1 MANVRPHTIVQ
12 SFYHPLPDLDLN
24 PAPSLQAHANST
36 TAEETDPPRVWIEK
50 TPTSWHRDEAHPLI
64 IAVRHAPAVQ
74 TLIPA
79 IERPFWMQ
87 TEADV
92 IRATTLY
99 FLHSINQTINT
110 RFRETIFCAAEDRGS
125 GNLRCDLIWRIKDNS
140 GRTKNIAVLE
150 LKNRGILLRHEFMC
164 ARTDRANSSNKI
176 ARAWQEPN
184 QTFLRGNA
192 RLVSKQAAA
201 YALER
206 RTRFVAIF
214 DWDSLFLYEFAAI
227 DPGSWDTVGSWA
239 YGTWVDYDARPTNF
253 RMVLLGW
260 LFAACKQAGLR

>member
-1 MANVRPHTIVQ
+1 MANLQPHTIIH
-12 SFYHPLPDLDLN
+12 SFYYPLPDLHLG
-24 PAPSLQAHANST
+24 PAPPLQAHANST

-50 TPTSWHRDEAHPLI
+50 TPMSWSNNEAHPLI
-64 IAVRHAPAVQ
+64 NAIRNAPGVQ
-74 TLIPA
+74 TLVSA

-92 IRATTLY
+92 VRATTLY
-99 FLHSINQTINT
+99 FLHSVNQAINV
-110 RFRETIFCAAEDRGS
+110 RFRERIFCAAEDRGN
-125 GNLRCDLIWRIKDNS
+125 GNLRCDLVWRIQDRN
-140 GRTKNIAVLE
+140 GNMINIAVLE
-150 LKNRGILLRHEFMC
+150 LKNRGILQRHEFIS
-164 ARTDRANSSNKI
+164 ARTDRANSSNKA

-184 QTFLRGNA
+184 HTFLRGNA

-206 RTRFVAIF
+206 RTKFVAIF

-227 DPGSWDTVGSWA
+227 NTDVWDTVGSWS

-260 LFAACKQAGLR
+260 LYAACREAGLQ